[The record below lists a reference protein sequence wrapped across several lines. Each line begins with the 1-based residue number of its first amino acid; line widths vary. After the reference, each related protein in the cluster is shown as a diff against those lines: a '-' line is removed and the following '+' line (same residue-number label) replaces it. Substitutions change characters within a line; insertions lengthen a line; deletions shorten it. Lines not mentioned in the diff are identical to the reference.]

1 MLVGGDCRHF
11 SLVGRQTDNIFTIIL
26 KCSPTSLDL
35 PRDGQYFCWWA
46 GGWPV
51 RDGTLNHSSLLMFC
65 AHTLTHATSAHF
77 LRTISQLCFPR
88 DLQKEI
94 ILFVDDFNILCAAFF
109 YFIFAFFKKNCTI
122 TSYT

>member
-1 MLVGGDCRHF
+1 M
-11 SLVGRQTDNIFTIIL
+11 VGRWT
-26 KCSPTSLDL
+26 
-35 PRDGQYFCWWA
+35 
-46 GGWPV
+46 V

-77 LRTISQLCFPR
+77 LRAISQLCFPR

-109 YFIFAFFKKNCTI
+109 TLSLHFLKKLHNYVIPMKVARLISTHFI
-122 TSYT
+122 